1 MTLNAQRIARQ
12 MVTEYGMSKTV
23 RFNSQVVVWTQVFL
37 GKDMQG
43 DPEYS
48 GQIAYEI
55 DKKYNII
62 KEQYERCKDILL
74 EHKSQLNL
82 IAESLLTEETL
93 VAERIRSLFY
103 GVLPEVDYDS
113 AKVVENEMMILKKVN
128 TENHTM
134 KFVEQSENNDD
145 DQQQQDDKDKEDTGH
160 EQSPNIDKP
169 SNPSDPND
177 PSNRN

>member
-1 MTLNAQRIARQ
+1 
-12 MVTEYGMSKTV
+12 
-23 RFNSQVVVWTQVFL
+23 
-37 GKDMQG
+37 MQG

-55 DKKYNII
+55 DKEVQRII

-93 VAERIRSLFY
+93 VAEQIRSLFY
-103 GVLPEVDYDS
+103 DGVLPEVDYDG
-113 AKVVENEMMILKKVN
+113 AKVVENENDDFEKGKYGKSYDEVRR
-128 TENHTM
+128 
-134 KFVEQSENNDD
+134 EQSENNDD